1 MADRVIAVLGAT
13 GRQGGGLV
21 RAILADP
28 SSGFSVR
35 AITRDPDRDAA
46 RELAARGAEVVQA
59 DLDDMASLERAFAG
73 AYGVYAVTNF
83 WELFF
88 RDAATSAE
96 RETAQARN
104 IAEAVSRAGV
114 QHVIWS
120 TLEDTRS
127 LMASDDTRMPML
139 QGRYR
144 VPHFDAK
151 HDANAFFDG
160 LPTTLLY
167 TSYYWENLILFGSAP
182 KRGADGVYAW
192 TFPMGDRRLAGMAAE
207 DIGKVAWGI
216 FKAGNEYIGR
226 SVGIAGEFLTIDEMG
241 RTLSKVLGIG
251 PIRYDAVEPD
261 VYRGFGLPT
270 AEEIGNLFPVY
281 PDLDQ

>member
-1 MADRVIAVLGAT
+1 
-13 GRQGGGLV
+13 
-21 RAILADP
+21 
-28 SSGFSVR
+28 
-35 AITRDPDRDAA
+35 
-46 RELAARGAEVVQA
+46 
-59 DLDDMASLERAFAG
+59 
-73 AYGVYAVTNF
+73 
-83 WELFF
+83 
-88 RDAATSAE
+88 
-96 RETAQARN
+96 
-104 IAEAVSRAGV
+104 
-114 QHVIWS
+114 
-120 TLEDTRS
+120 
-127 LMASDDTRMPML
+127 MASDDTRMPML

-261 VYRGFGLPT
+261 VYRGFGFPT
-270 AEEIGNLFPVY
+270 AEEIGNMFQVY
-281 PDLDQ
+281 RDFEKEVVGLRSIEEARRLNPELQTFEQWVASSRAALLAVMSGAQ